1 MEIVRSLW
9 PEPLDDVTDDDLDR
23 IYGYP
28 AELDRPFVQ
37 ANFTS
42 SADGASTLE
51 GRSEGLS
58 GPADKRIFFH
68 GRLLADVVLA
78 GAGTVRAE
86 NYRGARTTPERR
98 EARKRL
104 GLAEVPPIAVVTGS
118 ARLDPSAPLFTDT
131 TVPPIVI
138 TTEHTPA
145 DRRKAL
151 ADAGGDILIAGV
163 ETIDLRSALDQLAD
177 RGLMR
182 VNCEGGPHLF
192 GELVAEDLVDQLCL
206 TVAPL
211 LAGGGADRIAIGRM
225 ASEARDMELASILVE
240 DGFTM
245 LRYRRRP

>member
-1 MEIVRSLW
+1 MEIVRSVW
-9 PEPLDDVTDDDLDR
+9 PDPLDDVTDDDLDR

-28 AELDRPFVQ
+28 DDLDRPWVQ

-98 EARKRL
+98 ERRARL

-131 TVPPIVI
+131 KVPPIVI
-138 TTEHTPA
+138 TTEHAPA
-145 DRRKAL
+145 ERRAAL
-151 ADAGGDILIAGV
+151 AEAGADILLAGE
-163 ETIDLRSALDQLAD
+163 ETIDLRRALDGLAE
-177 RGLMR
+177 RGLLR

-192 GELVAEDLVDQLCL
+192 GELVAEDLVDQLCV

-225 ASEARDMELASILVE
+225 ASEAREMDLASILVE

-245 LRYRRRP
+245 LRYRRRG

>member
-9 PEPLDDVTDDDLDR
+9 PEPLDDVTDDDLQR

-28 AELDRPFVQ
+28 EDLDRPWVQ
-37 ANFTS
+37 ANFTA

-58 GPADKRIFFH
+58 GPADKRIFFL

-86 NYRGARTTPERR
+86 NYRGARTSPERR
-98 EARKRL
+98 ERRARL
-104 GLAEVPPIAVVTGS
+104 GLAEIPPIAVVTGS
-118 ARLDPSAPLFTDT
+118 ARLDPAAALFTDAL
-131 TVPPIVI
+131 VPPIVI
-138 TTEHTPA
+138 TTEHAPA
-145 DRRKAL
+145 DRRAAL
-151 ADAGGDILIAGV
+151 ADAGADIVLAGV
-163 ETIDLRSALDQLAD
+163 ETIDLRLALDQLAD
-177 RGLMR
+177 RGLRR

-192 GELVAEDLVDQLCL
+192 GELVAEDLVDQLCV

-225 ASEARDMELASILVE
+225 ASEARVMDLASILVDE
-240 DGFTM
+240 GFTM

>member
-1 MEIVRSLW
+1 MEIVRSVW
-9 PEPLDDVTDDDLDR
+9 PDLLDDLSDDDLER

-28 AELDRPFVQ
+28 EALDGPWVQ

-58 GPADKRIFFH
+58 GPADKRIFFL

-86 NYRGARTTPERR
+86 NYRGARTSPERR
-98 EARKRL
+98 ARRARL

-118 ARLDPSAPLFTDT
+118 ARLDPAAPLFTDT

-138 TTEHTPA
+138 TTEHAPA
-145 DRRKAL
+145 ERRAAL
-151 ADAGGDILIAGV
+151 ADAGADILLAGV
-163 ETIDLRSALDQLAD
+163 ETIDLRSALAQLAG
-177 RGLMR
+177 RGLKR
-182 VNCEGGPHLF
+182 INCEGGPHLF

-225 ASEARDMELASILVE
+225 ASGARAMELASVLVE
-240 DGFTM
+240 DGFAM
-245 LRYRRRP
+245 LRYRRRG